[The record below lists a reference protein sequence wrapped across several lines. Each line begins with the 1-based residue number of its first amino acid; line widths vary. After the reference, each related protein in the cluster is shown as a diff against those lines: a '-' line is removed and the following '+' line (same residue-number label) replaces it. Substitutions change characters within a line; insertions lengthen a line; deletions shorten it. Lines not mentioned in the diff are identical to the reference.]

1 VIALLILATGLCS
14 ALGCG
19 LCLLLARRLRMVDV
33 PNQRSAHTE
42 ATPHGGGVG
51 IYAGLVC
58 GWALAGLLLSPW
70 PGLYTGG
77 LVLAGPLVLLG
88 VLDDRFGL
96 PVGVRLASYAL
107 VCATAAAFVL
117 LDASPGWIVGLGAL
131 YALWLVNL
139 YNFMDGIDGIAAVE
153 ALFAALAAAGLG
165 WLGGA
170 DGHYVLFCLLLAAAC
185 AGFLPWNWA
194 PARLFMGDAGSVA
207 IGFLLAALSLLGE
220 ANGALSLSVWLIL
233 LAVFIGDSTATLL
246 LRLVR
251 GERVTEAHSQHLY
264 QRLARHWRSHRRVV
278 LVMAAYNL
286 FWLLPLALVA
296 QSLPGA
302 AAAALVAAYLP
313 VLAAVWKAGKL
324 P

>member
-1 VIALLILATGLCS
+1 LILATGLCS

-19 LCLLLARRLRMVDV
+19 LYLLLARRLRMLDV

-58 GWALAGLLLSPW
+58 GWALAGMLLSPW

-96 PVGVRLASYAL
+96 PVAARLASYAL
-107 VCATAAAFVL
+107 VCGVAAAFVL
-117 LDASPGWIVGLGAL
+117 DASPVWLVALGAL

-153 ALFAALAAAGLG
+153 ALFAAMAAAWLA

-170 DGHYVLFCLLLAAAC
+170 DGHYVAFCLLLAAAC

-194 PARLFMGDAGSVA
+194 PARLFMGDAGSIA

-220 ANGALSLSVWLIL
+220 ASGALSLSVWLIL
-233 LAVFIGDSTATLL
+233 LAVFIGDASATLL
-246 LRLVR
+246 WRLVR

-264 QRLARHWRSHRRVV
+264 QRLSRHWQSHRRVV
-278 LVMAAYNL
+278 VVMVAYNL
-286 FWLLPLALVA
+286 LWLLPLAAVA
-296 QSLPGA
+296 QQLPDA
-302 AAAALVAAYLP
+302 APAALVAAYLP

>member
-1 VIALLILATGLCS
+1 VTALLILATGLCS

-19 LCLLLARRLRMVDV
+19 LYLLLARRLRMVDV

-58 GWALAGLLLSPW
+58 GWALAGILASPW

-77 LVLAGPLVLLG
+77 LALAGPLVLLG

-96 PVGVRLASYAL
+96 PVGARLAAYAL
-107 VCATAAAFVL
+107 VCVLAAVSVL
-117 LDASPGWIVGLGAL
+117 GASPAWLVAVGAL

-139 YNFMDGIDGIAAVE
+139 YNFMDGIDGIAATE

-165 WLGGA
+165 WLGSA
-170 DGHYVLFCLLLAAAC
+170 DGHYIVFCLLLAAAC

-220 ANGALSLSVWLIL
+220 ASGALSLSVWLIL
-233 LAVFIGDSTATLL
+233 LAVFIGDASATLL
-246 LRLVR
+246 WRLVR
-251 GERVTEAHSQHLY
+251 GERVTEAHSRHLY

-286 FWLLPLALVA
+286 FWLLPLAAVA
-296 QSLPGA
+296 QQLPGA
-302 AAAALVAAYLP
+302 APAALLAAYLP
-313 VLAAVWKAGKL
+313 LLAAVWKAGKL